1 MANPSGTSHVY
12 AGAAGWTSGATR
24 SGIFRRAVGDDRWE
38 QLTKGLPER
47 LNVQAVTVHPTNH
60 DLVYIGT
67 DQGPYRSADRGERWD
82 RLAFPEGQQVWSI
95 LVHPGKPQ
103 TVYAGTSPVG
113 VFRSDDGGDTW
124 RKLPKAV
131 QPDRVKMTFA
141 CRVMRLAVDAARP
154 DEIYAALEV
163 GGVMRSLD
171 GGETWEDCCADLVK
185 LAEQPHLKS
194 RIASDTEIE
203 GMLDGHA
210 LCVSSAAPGTVIVAV
225 RMGLFRST
233 NRGTSWADMEV
244 GRFSPLTYGR
254 DIRVSPQDPRRL
266 YACLSPAARSQ
277 DGSLYRSDDLGATW
291 TRFDRGVK
299 AETTMMAVA
308 LHPRDAA
315 QVHCTS
321 RTGQVFGTQDGG
333 QTWSEHRLPEG
344 VKDVY
349 ALACG

>member
-12 AGAAGWTSGATR
+12 AGTAGWTSGATR

-82 RLAFPEGQQVWSI
+82 RLAFPEGLQVWSI

-131 QPDRVKMTFA
+131 QPDRVKMNFA
-141 CRVMRLAVDAARP
+141 CRVMRR
-154 DEIYAALEV
+154 
-163 GGVMRSLD
+163 LD

-210 LCVSSAAPGTVIVAV
+210 LCVS
-225 RMGLFRST
+225 
-233 NRGTSWADMEV
+233 
-244 GRFSPLTYGR
+244 
-254 DIRVSPQDPRRL
+254 
-266 YACLSPAARSQ
+266 
-277 DGSLYRSDDLGATW
+277 
-291 TRFDRGVK
+291 
-299 AETTMMAVA
+299 
-308 LHPRDAA
+308 
-315 QVHCTS
+315 
-321 RTGQVFGTQDGG
+321 
-333 QTWSEHRLPEG
+333 
-344 VKDVY
+344 
-349 ALACG
+349 